1 MTPTLSPEDERRFQD
16 ALPAFLAGQLT
27 GPEQAWMQQQ
37 RQQHP
42 ALDAEARTLEQ
53 LRSALRDEAAREDT
67 GPAWQRLQQQLHPA
81 ASAPARGPDKGPAR
95 ASRWADLRAFLRA
108 TLGARP
114 ALALA
119 SLVIVVQ
126 AGAIGWLLQSQRGAE
141 DEPAWR
147 SLGPASLQEAP
158 RAQLLLQ
165 LAPGAPVQALAP
177 LLAPQAGG
185 PRAFSLGADGR
196 WRLSLPADEADAA
209 LAAAQ
214 GLPAVQQARLLR
226 PAAPPVPQP

>member
-1 MTPTLSPEDERRFQD
+1 MTSALSPEDERRFQD
-16 ALPAFLAGQLT
+16 ALPAFLAGQLA
-27 GPEQAWMQQQ
+27 GPEQAWMQQA

-81 ASAPARGPDKGPAR
+81 ASAPTRGPDKGPAR
-95 ASRWADLRAFLRA
+95 ASMWAALRAFLHA

-126 AGAIGWLLQSQRGAE
+126 AGAIGWLLQTPRAAE
-141 DEPAWR
+141 DAPAWR
-147 SLGPASLQEAP
+147 GVSPATLQEAP

-165 LAPGAPVQALAP
+165 LAPEASAQALAP

-185 PRAFSLGADGR
+185 PRQLSLGTDGR
-196 WRLSLPADEADAA
+196 WRLSLPADEAAAA
-209 LAAAQ
+209 LAVAQ
-214 GLPAVQQARLLR
+214 RLPAVRQVRLQS
-226 PAAPPVPQP
+226 AEQP

>member
-1 MTPTLSPEDERRFQD
+1 MTSALSPEDERRFQD

-27 GPEQAWMQQQ
+27 GPQQAWMQQA

-53 LRSALRDEAAREDT
+53 LRSALRDEAAHEDT

-81 ASAPARGPDKGPAR
+81 ASAPTRGPDKRPAR
-95 ASRWADLRAFLRA
+95 APVWAALQSFLRA

-126 AGAIGWLLQSQRGAE
+126 AGAIGWLLQTPRAAE
-141 DEPAWR
+141 DAPAWR
-147 SLGPASLQEAP
+147 GVSPATLQEAP

-165 LAPGAPVQALAP
+165 LAPEASAQALAP

-185 PRAFSLGADGR
+185 PRQLSLGADGR
-196 WRLSLPADEADAA
+196 WRLSLPADEAAAA
-209 LAAAQ
+209 LALAQ
-214 GLPAVQQARLLR
+214 RLPAVQQVRLQS
-226 PAAPPVPQP
+226 AEQP

>member
-95 ASRWADLRAFLRA
+95 ASTWAALRAFLRA

-141 DEPAWR
+141 DAPAWR
-147 SLGPASLQEAP
+147 GVSPATLQEAP

-165 LAPGAPVQALAP
+165 LAPEASAQALAP
-177 LLAPQAGG
+177 LLTPQAGG
-185 PRAFSLGADGR
+185 PRQLSLGADGW
-196 WRLSLPADEADAA
+196 WRLSLPADEAAAA
-209 LAAAQ
+209 LALAQ
-214 GLPAVQQARLLR
+214 RLPAVQQVRLQS
-226 PAAPPVPQP
+226 AEQP

>member
-1 MTPTLSPEDERRFQD
+1 MTSALSPEDERRFQD
-16 ALPAFLAGQLT
+16 ALPAFLAGQLA
-27 GPEQAWMQQQ
+27 GPEQAWMQQA

-81 ASAPARGPDKGPAR
+81 APPRAARNEAPTREPV
-95 ASRWADLRAFLRA
+95 WAALRSFLHA
-108 TLGARP
+108 ALGARP

-126 AGAIGWLLQSQRGAE
+126 AGAIGWLLQTPRATE
-141 DEPAWR
+141 DAPAWR
-147 SLGPASLQEAP
+147 GVSPATLQEAP

-165 LAPGAPVQALAP
+165 LAPEASAQALAP

-185 PRAFSLGADGR
+185 PRQLSLGADGR
-196 WRLSLPADEADAA
+196 WRLSLPADEAAAA
-209 LAAAQ
+209 LAVAQ
-214 GLPAVQQARLLR
+214 RLPAVRQVRLQS
-226 PAAPPVPQP
+226 AEQP

>member
-1 MTPTLSPEDERRFQD
+1 MTSALSPEDEHRFQD
-16 ALPAFLAGQLT
+16 ALPAFLAGQLA
-27 GPEQAWMQQQ
+27 GPEQAWMQQA

-81 ASAPARGPDKGPAR
+81 APPRAARNEAPARAPV
-95 ASRWADLRAFLRA
+95 WAALRSFLHA
-108 TLGARP
+108 ALGARP
-114 ALALA
+114 ALTLA

-126 AGAIGWLLQSQRGAE
+126 AGAIGWLLQTPRATE
-141 DEPAWR
+141 DTPAWR
-147 SLGPASLQEAP
+147 GVSPATLQEAP

-165 LAPGAPVQALAP
+165 LAPEASAQALAP

-185 PRAFSLGADGR
+185 PRQLSLGADGR
-196 WRLSLPADEADAA
+196 WRLSLPADEASAA
-209 LAAAQ
+209 LAVAQ
-214 GLPAVQQARLLR
+214 RLPAVRQVRLQS
-226 PAAPPVPQP
+226 AEQP

>member
-81 ASAPARGPDKGPAR
+81 ASAPARGPDMGPAR
-95 ASRWADLRAFLRA
+95 ASRWAALRAFLRA

-119 SLVIVVQ
+119 GLVIVVQ

-147 SLGPASLQEAP
+147 GVSPATLQEAP

-185 PRAFSLGADGR
+185 PRALSLGADGR

-214 GLPAVQQARLLR
+214 RLPAVQQARLLR
-226 PAAPPVPQP
+226 PAAPPAPQP

>member
-1 MTPTLSPEDERRFQD
+1 MTSALSPEDERRFQD
-16 ALPAFLAGQLT
+16 ALPAFLAGQLA
-27 GPEQAWMQQQ
+27 GPEQAWMQQA

-67 GPAWQRLQQQLHPA
+67 GPAWQRLQQQQLHPA
-81 ASAPARGPDKGPAR
+81 APPRAARDEAPAR
-95 ASRWADLRAFLRA
+95 ASVWAALRTFLHA
-108 TLGARP
+108 ALGARP

-126 AGAIGWLLQSQRGAE
+126 AGAIGWLLQTPRAAE
-141 DEPAWR
+141 DAPVWRGVSPAT
-147 SLGPASLQEAP
+147 LQEAP

-165 LAPGAPVQALAP
+165 LAPEASAQALAP

-185 PRAFSLGADGR
+185 PRQLSLGADGR
-196 WRLSLPADEADAA
+196 WRLSLPADEAAAA
-209 LAAAQ
+209 LAVAQ
-214 GLPAVQQARLLR
+214 RLPAVQQVRLQS
-226 PAAPPVPQP
+226 AEQP

>member
-1 MTPTLSPEDERRFQD
+1 MTSALSPEDERRFLD

-27 GPEQAWMQQQ
+27 GPQQAWMQQA

-53 LRSALRDEAAREDT
+53 LRSALRDEAAHEDT

-81 ASAPARGPDKGPAR
+81 ASAPTRGADKVPAR
-95 ASRWADLRAFLRA
+95 ASVWAALRAFLHA
-108 TLGARP
+108 ALGARP

-126 AGAIGWLLQSQRGAE
+126 AGAIGWLLQTPRAAE
-141 DEPAWR
+141 DAPAWR
-147 SLGPASLQEAP
+147 GVSPASLQEAP

-165 LAPGAPVQALAP
+165 LAPEASAQALAP

-185 PRAFSLGADGR
+185 PRQLSLGADGR
-196 WRLSLPADEADAA
+196 WRLSLPADETAAA
-209 LAAAQ
+209 LALAQ
-214 GLPAVQQARLLR
+214 RLPAVQQVRLQS
-226 PAAPPVPQP
+226 AEQQP